1 MRVDPF
7 EDGLDPVG
15 GRFVVPQVDPALLDR
30 YDVSVP
36 RYTSYPAVPD
46 WNGAFTRDAWR
57 QHLGT
62 LNGSTDSLAL
72 YVHLPF
78 CASRCL
84 YCGCNATVTRRAE
97 VVDRYLDRLQVEID
111 LLSES
116 IGVAPRVAE
125 MHWGGG
131 TPNFLDERQT
141 ERLFTMLRG
150 AFPIDARTECSVEA
164 DPRLVS
170 RAQLDQYHALGFSR
184 ISFGVQDL
192 DAVVQHAIGRIQPE
206 ALVRDVVAMAR
217 AAGFGGINLDLIYGL
232 PEQTAASF
240 AHTVKE
246 CLSLAPDRVACFGY
260 AHVPWMR
267 AQQKRID
274 ERALP
279 RGVTRFA
286 LFRDAVE
293 QFVGAGYEWL
303 GIDHFALPNDPLSL
317 AAEAGRLHRN
327 FMGYTTRVGENLL
340 GIGTSAISEVNG
352 WYVQNTPELGGWQRD
367 IDLGQLSIARGHVRS
382 VDDSN
387 RADAITHLMCNAE
400 LPFDMFVGDMFE
412 LVDRFEAYATDGLV
426 EFESDRVR
434 VTPLGRFFLR
444 NLCAT
449 LDAYRVNTSS
459 TFRFS
464 RAV

>member
-1 MRVDPF
+1 MIAEP
-7 EDGLDPVG
+7 EDDRAWVTG
-15 GRFVVPQVDPALLDR
+15 GRLTVPPVDPALLAR

-46 WNGAFTRDAWR
+46 WNGAFTREAWM

-62 LNGSTDSLAL
+62 LDGSADPLAL

-84 YCGCNATVTRRAE
+84 YCGCNATVTRRSE
-97 VVDRYLDRLQVEID
+97 VVDRYLDRLQVEIE
-111 LLSES
+111 LLADS
-116 IGVAPRVAE
+116 IGAPPRVAE

-141 ERLFTMLRG
+141 ERLVTMLRG

-164 DPRLVS
+164 DPRLVT
-170 RAQLDQYHALGFSR
+170 RAQLEQLRQFGFNR

-192 DAVVQHAIGRIQPE
+192 DPVVQHAIGRIQPE
-206 ALVRDVVAMAR
+206 SMVREVVGMAR
-217 AAGFGGINLDLIYGL
+217 AAGFQGINLDLIYGL
-232 PEQTAASF
+232 PEQTDASF
-240 AHTVKE
+240 AHTVTE

-274 ERALP
+274 ESALP
-279 RGVTRFA
+279 RGTARFA

-293 QFVGAGYEWL
+293 RFVGAGYEWL
-303 GIDHFALPNDPLSL
+303 GIDHFALPGDPLSL
-317 AAEAGRLHRN
+317 AAGAGRLHRN

-340 GIGTSAISEVNG
+340 GIGTSAISEING
-352 WYVQNTPELGGWQRD
+352 WFVQNTPELGGWQRD
-367 IDLGQLSIARGHVRS
+367 LDLRQLSMARGHVRS
-382 VDDSN
+382 VDDTQ
-387 RADAITHLMCNAE
+387 RAAAITHLMCNAE

-412 LVDRFEAYATDGLV
+412 LVDRFEAYASDGLV

-449 LDAYRVNTSS
+449 LDAYRVNTST